1 VARDQLIKQ
10 GLIYAPER
18 GHIAFTVPGMAAYIL
33 RQPH

>member
-1 VARDQLIKQ
+1 MARDQLIKK

-18 GHIAFTVPGMAAYIL
+18 GHIAFTAHGMAAYIL